1 MTHGIHVLRNQRG
14 PQYVTFDEIAD
25 HLFDYIERNPNHA
38 GVADRIAR
46 FLADVELVPHRHDA
60 DPNRGL
66 PAPGLAADS
75 LY

>member
-1 MTHGIHVLRNQRG
+1 MTPGIFALRDQRG

-25 HLFDYIERNPNHA
+25 HLFDFVERNPNHA
-38 GVADRIAR
+38 AVVDRIAR
-46 FLADVELVPHRHDA
+46 FLADVEFVPHSHAA

-66 PAPGLAADS
+66 RAPGLAADA